1 MKKPP
6 VNIITLTLGS
16 KYKYIVK
23 IGLWLDVQ
31 LYISILGVDK
41 GKTEQVNTLGYKETS
56 LAKQKV
62 FLKANIIY
70 WNIIY

>member
-16 KYKYIVK
+16 KVK

-31 LYISILGVDK
+31 LYMYISGVDK
-41 GKTEQVNTLGYKETS
+41 CKTEQVNALEYKETN
-56 LAKQKV
+56 LAKQRI